1 MNAGDNAPLV
11 SAVVTTYRRPPL
23 AKRAIESALA
33 QDYTSLEIIVVE
45 DGSDSD
51 LPNWLRAR
59 RRPDLHYLR
68 HESNRGL
75 AAARNSGWR
84 QSQGQY
90 VAFLDDDDLWKP
102 EHISAQL
109 ACWTEAHREQIEKL
123 GVVYCGIE
131 THFCGRSFIA
141 LAHPTNRGNLAE
153 SITQWGIHSLS
164 STGLF
169 LRVALEAIGGFDET
183 LSSCIDDDIWMQLAT
198 AGYHADYVDR
208 PLVISWEQRQQERMT
223 SDVEQ
228 RLAGVQQFVDKWR
241 PTFVE
246 WWGEHQGERFA
257 RRYYARVIA
266 ALAAR
271 KVAAG
276 RFRQAKQAASAV
288 FAHNGNL
295 LSSTLTL
302 GRATGAALAYRLLP
316 DPILAQLRRLLIE

>member
-1 MNAGDNAPLV
+1 MNARDNAPLV
-11 SAVVTTYRRPPL
+11 SAVVTTYRRPQL

-33 QDYTSLEIIVVE
+33 QDHAPLEVIVVE
-45 DGSDSD
+45 DGSQSD
-51 LPNWLRAR
+51 LPGWLEAQ
-59 RRPDLHYLR
+59 RPQIHYLR

-75 AAARNSGWR
+75 AAARNSGWKR
-84 QSQGQY
+84 SCGKY

-102 EHISAQL
+102 ERISAQL
-109 ACWTEAHREQIEKL
+109 ARWIEVDQAHRERL

-131 THFCGRSFIA
+131 THFCGRSFVT
-141 LAHPTNRGNLAE
+141 LAHPSNRGNLAE
-153 SITQWGIHSLS
+153 SIAKRGIHSLS

-169 LRVALEAIGGFDET
+169 LRAALEAVGGFDEM
-183 LSSCIDDDIWMQLAT
+183 LSSCIDDDIWMQLAA
-198 AGYHADYVDR
+198 AGYHADYVDL
-208 PLVISWEQRQQERMT
+208 PLVISWEQRQQKRMT

-276 RFRQAKQAASAV
+276 RFRQAKQAASA
-288 FAHNGNL
+288 ALSHNGNL

-316 DPILAQLRRLLIE
+316 DPVLALLRRLLIE